1 MKILIVIDQYDNL
14 SNGTTISAKRFV
26 DGLRKNGNEVQ
37 VLSTGR
43 DSEDKFGLKTYKFPK
58 VIDKYFKANEMV
70 FAKPDEDVMRN
81 VFKDQDVIH
90 FYMPF
95 ALARKGVKIA
105 EEMHIPHTTAFH
117 VQPENITYAVGLGTN
132 HLINDKIYTYFR
144 TYFNKFRHIHCPS
157 NFIAN
162 ELKKHDYTAKLHVIS
177 NGVDEDFKFE
187 RKEKT
192 EEFKDKIII
201 TMVGRYSPEKRQ
213 DVLIDAAK
221 KSKYSD
227 KIQLILC
234 GKGQCYEKYK
244 KQSETLKN
252 LPIMRFFD
260 KKELADVLSYT
271 DLYVHS
277 ADAEIEAISC
287 LEAIAS
293 GNVPIISNSEESAT
307 VQFALNDKS
316 LFEHGNSSDLAKKID
331 YFLDNSDYLQ
341 KMRKEYAEFTNKF
354 RIENSIKL
362 MEEMFK
368 EEIEDYERK

>member
-58 VIDKYFKANEMV
+58 VIDKYFKANE
-70 FAKPDEDVMRN
+70 
-81 VFKDQDVIH
+81 
-90 FYMPF
+90 
-95 ALARKGVKIA
+95 
-105 EEMHIPHTTAFH
+105 
-117 VQPENITYAVGLGTN
+117 
-132 HLINDKIYTYFR
+132 
-144 TYFNKFRHIHCPS
+144 
-157 NFIAN
+157 
-162 ELKKHDYTAKLHVIS
+162 LKKHDYTAKLHVIS

-187 RKEKT
+187 RKEKP

-293 GNVPIISNSEESAT
+293 GNVPIN
-307 VQFALNDKS
+307 
-316 LFEHGNSSDLAKKID
+316 
-331 YFLDNSDYLQ
+331 
-341 KMRKEYAEFTNKF
+341 RK
-354 RIENSIKL
+354 
-362 MEEMFK
+362 
-368 EEIEDYERK
+368 